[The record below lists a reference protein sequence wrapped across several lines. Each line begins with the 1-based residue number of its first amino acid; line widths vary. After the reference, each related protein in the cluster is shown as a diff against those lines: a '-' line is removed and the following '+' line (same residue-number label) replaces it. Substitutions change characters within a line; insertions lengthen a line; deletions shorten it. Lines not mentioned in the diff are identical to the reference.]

1 MKGSN
6 HSPIRTVERTTRFAA
21 EHAVLEAWIE
31 ETPQN
36 ATVKGM
42 YVDSLLSMLE
52 RTGAPRVTDKRYFS
66 FKEYPLRDAMRIMVD
81 TVAVMYPNSPPR
93 EGLVRVGRQVF
104 PTLAASTVGKVL
116 FSVAGR
122 SWERSLKLTSKAY
135 EVSITPGTA
144 ALAELTDRSARIELR
159 SIWNFADT
167 YQVGVMQGAMET
179 LGVRGSVRAVMLGR
193 RCDVDLILEWE
204 PATGT

>member
-1 MKGSN
+1 MKNPSQ
-6 HSPIRTVERTTRFAA
+6 SPLRTVERATRFAS
-21 EHAVLEAWIE
+21 EHALLEAWIE
-31 ETPQN
+31 ETPRT

-42 YVDSLLSMLE
+42 YVDSLLSMVE
-52 RTGAPRVTDKRYFS
+52 RTGAPRLTEKRYFP
-66 FKEYPLRDAMRIMVD
+66 FKDYPLRDAMRIMLD
-81 TVAVMYPNSPPR
+81 SAAVMYPTNSPR
-93 EGLVRVGRQVF
+93 DGLVRLGRQVF
-104 PTLAASTVGKVL
+104 PTLTASTVGKVL

-135 EVSITPGTA
+135 EVSITPGTG

-167 YQVGVMQGAMET
+167 YQVGVMQGAMES
-179 LGVRGSVRAVMLGR
+179 LGVRGTVHAVMLGR

-204 PATGT
+204 PASST